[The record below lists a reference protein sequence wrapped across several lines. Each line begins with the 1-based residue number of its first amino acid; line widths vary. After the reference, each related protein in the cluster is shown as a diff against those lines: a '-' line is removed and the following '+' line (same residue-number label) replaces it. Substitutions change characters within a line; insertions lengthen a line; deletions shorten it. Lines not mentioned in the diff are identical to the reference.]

1 MLHNLINEE
10 NMQHDNRAL
19 TRLFRENE
27 TRPKT
32 RMVVRKGQGFV
43 LLRLEDIVL
52 FYTENKITY
61 VVDREGKKFVA
72 EGNLAEIENRL
83 DPAVFFRA
91 NRQYIL
97 NIDYIKSYK
106 PYEKVKLQVDLHITE
121 AHHFIV
127 VSQENAPAFRDW
139 MNQA

>member
-10 NMQHDNRAL
+10 NMQHDERAL

-27 TRPKT
+27 TRRKT
-32 RMVVRKGQGFV
+32 RMVVKKGQGFV

-61 VVDREGKKFVA
+61 VVDREGKKFVG
-72 EGNLAEIENRL
+72 EGNLSEIESRL

-106 PYEKVKLQVDLHITE
+106 PYEKVKLQVDLQVAAE
-121 AHHFIV
+121 HHFIV
-127 VSQENAPAFRDW
+127 VSQESAPAFREW

>member
-1 MLHNLINEE
+1 MLHNFINEE
-10 NMQHDNRAL
+10 NMQQDNRAV

-27 TRPKT
+27 TRLKT

-61 VVDREGKKFVA
+61 VVDREGKKFVG
-72 EGNLAEIENRL
+72 EGNLAEIEGRL

-97 NIDYIKSYK
+97 NVDYVKSYK
-106 PYEKVKLQVDLHITE
+106 PYEKVKLQVDLHL
-121 AHHFIV
+121 ADAQHFIV